1 MMIKNSGTRL
11 AAKTRWINCVF
22 QRYDTKILLDNKIL
36 NTYPIV
42 EEALENF
49 FDELDKKDFF
59 KTLTGET
66 AISTN
71 VENVGARDQLSLDI
85 RTSPQLRYQVDQ
97 LITFAE
103 SKFTLEK
110 FVGFLIYLGQL
121 TITAGENPLAI
132 EIHEKIINL
141 CGDKAGMAD
150 IIANALLA
158 IGEIY
163 SRQAQWELSISY
175 LEKSIKIFSNE
186 NDTKGNI
193 HCQNI
198 LGTIHGDQGN
208 LNKAKEHFE
217 NALIALQEIKDTTLI
232 GKVEINLGI
241 INNMQGNYHEAL
253 SYLKRALLNFEKV
266 DNLKRIAEIKQNLG
280 MVYIK
285 KQDYNSALNEFNES
299 INISIRSSYLQNL
312 GITYINKAFV
322 YVQLKDFDLAGA
334 FAEKAMEIADKIND
348 KLSIAEV
355 YKIKGIINR
364 NKNNLEVSE
373 NSLLTSYRL
382 NKDLKNQLNLAEVA
396 CELGILF
403 KQKGEIEKSNQY
415 LNEALG
421 YFRKIN
427 SEADISYLEK
437 LISN

>member
-1 MMIKNSGTRL
+1 MDNS
-11 AAKTRWINCVF
+11 V
-22 QRYDTKILLDNKIL
+22 
-36 NTYPIV
+36 TYRHPIV
-42 EEALENF
+42 EETLSNF
-49 FDELDKKDFF
+49 FNQSEKEDFF
-59 KTLTGET
+59 KSL
-66 AISTN
+66 STDTVSADN
-71 VENVGARDQLSLDI
+71 IIDEGTRDQLSLKI
-85 RTSPQLRYQVDQ
+85 TTTPKLRYQVDQ

-103 SKFTLEK
+103 SKFSTEK

-121 TITAGENPLAI
+121 TITAGEYPLAI

-141 CGDKAGMAD
+141 CTDKSGMAD

-158 IGEIY
+158 TGEIY

-175 LEKSIKIFSNE
+175 LEKSIKIFRDE

-217 NALIALQEIKDTTLI
+217 NALVALQEIQDTALI
-232 GKVEINLGI
+232 GKIEINLSI
-241 INNMQGNYHEAL
+241 INNMQGNYNEAL

-266 DNLKRIAEIKQNLG
+266 GNLKRIAEIKQNLG

-285 KQDYNSALNEFNES
+285 KKEFTTALNEFNDS
-299 INISIRSSYLQNL
+299 IEISLRSSYLQNL
-312 GITYINKAFV
+312 GIAYINKAFV
-322 YVQLKDFDLAGA
+322 YVQLKDLDLAGA
-334 FAEKAMEIADKIND
+334 FAEKAMEIADKVND

-364 NKNNLEVSE
+364 NKNNLAVSE
-373 NSLLTSYRL
+373 SSLLTSYRL

-403 KQKGEIEKSNQY
+403 KQKGETEKGNRY
-415 LNEALG
+415 LKEALG

-427 SEADISYLEK
+427 SKVDISYLEN
-437 LISN
+437 LLSG

>member
-1 MMIKNSGTRL
+1 
-11 AAKTRWINCVF
+11 
-22 QRYDTKILLDNKIL
+22 LDSKIL
-36 NTYPIV
+36 NTHTIV
-42 EEALENF
+42 EEALKNF
-49 FDELDKKDFF
+49 FDTSDKKDFF
-59 KTLTGET
+59 KTLTGESV
-66 AISTN
+66 ISSN
-71 VENVGARDQLSLDI
+71 VDNDETGEQIGLDI
-85 RTSPQLRYQVDQ
+85 RTSPQLRYQIDQ

-103 SKFTLEK
+103 SKFNPEK
-110 FVGFLIYLGQL
+110 FIGFLIFLGQL

-132 EIHEKIINL
+132 EIHEKIISL
-141 CGDKAGMAD
+141 CGNKAGMAD
-150 IIANALLA
+150 ITANALLA

-175 LEKSIKIFSNE
+175 LDRSIKIFRDE

-217 NALIALQEIKDTTLI
+217 NALNALQEIVDTALI
-232 GKVEINLGI
+232 GKIEINLGI
-241 INNMQGNYHEAL
+241 INNMQGNYNEAL

-285 KQDYNSALNEFNES
+285 KKEYTSALNEFNES
-299 INISIRSSYLQNL
+299 IGISVRSSYLQNL
-312 GITYINKAFV
+312 GITYINKASV
-322 YVQLKDFDLAGA
+322 YIQLKDFDLADA

-364 NKNNLEVSE
+364 NKNNLLVSE

-382 NKDLKNQLNLAEVA
+382 NKDLKNQLNLAEVS

-403 KQKGEIEKSNQY
+403 KQKGEVDKSNQY
-415 LNEALG
+415 LNEALR
-421 YFRKIN
+421 YFKKIN
-427 SEADISYLEK
+427 SKADIQELEK
-437 LISN
+437 LLNL